1 MAEFLSGGRIQGS
14 STADNTSSTFPMTSA
29 TGHSSYPSTVNGWYA
44 INAQSRYDGT
54 DKRVESDWDGDGTDK
69 AISNDMTSAD
79 SVNLTPNS
87 TKWTCRFKLNVTVNA
102 GSPIQAEGNFAFVG
116 LSSADADTAV
126 DSSQDAMGFFWIL
139 NRTSSTNGARVNAV
153 NSGSLEII
161 SNSNNI
167 SDAFSVGIY
176 YCQLVRDGDKITGT
190 IWTGSYDGTL
200 VGTASDT
207 TANVDNLRYFV
218 IKPTNASAGQDNM
231 MTNFDDIVFYNGV
244 TSATKDEKDDI
255 INVPSGTRF
264 EDTATR
270 KIYRM
275 TDNAISTA
283 NLKCYWTLGQASG
296 DIPNS
301 ASTIGSSTAIA
312 DSELE
317 KLGGD
322 ADDYRHAGHIPNT
335 YSFNFDNSDGERLIA
350 SNASTSDWEFITNSG
365 AVFTIAWWMKIDNN
379 AAILDFLGTG
389 GSGSPDFTIRYRGNF
404 DDKFAFFFSTEGEQ
418 ISDITLTDTDWHF
431 YTVTYD
437 DSVGTLTHTKDN
449 TTTWTETGL
458 DLTSTSTPTT
468 ANFALGDAG
477 GSDKAMSGLMQ
488 EVSVWNRV
496 LTSAEQTILYNS
508 GTGKILGKHWAERG
522 VAS

>member
-1 MAEFLSGGRIQGS
+1 
-14 STADNTSSTFPMTSA
+14 
-29 TGHSSYPSTVNGWYA
+29 
-44 INAQSRYDGT
+44 
-54 DKRVESDWDGDGTDK
+54 
-69 AISNDMTSAD
+69 
-79 SVNLTPNS
+79 
-87 TKWTCRFKLNVTVNA
+87 
-102 GSPIQAEGNFAFVG
+102 
-116 LSSADADTAV
+116 
-126 DSSQDAMGFFWIL
+126 
-139 NRTSSTNGARVNAV
+139 
-153 NSGSLEII
+153 
-161 SNSNNI
+161 
-167 SDAFSVGIY
+167 
-176 YCQLVRDGDKITGT
+176 
-190 IWTGSYDGTL
+190 
-200 VGTASDT
+200 
-207 TANVDNLRYFV
+207 
-218 IKPTNASAGQDNM
+218 
-231 MTNFDDIVFYNGV
+231 
-244 TSATKDEKDDI
+244 
-255 INVPSGTRF
+255 
-264 EDTATR
+264 
-270 KIYRM
+270 M

-522 VAS
+522 VSS

>member
-1 MAEFLSGGRIQGS
+1 MVEYLSGERVQASSALPITVGTEFNLRFDYEVDSYPAGTGASGNYGIFSKDNTTGANTGGQDFVVLANNDGVKHKLAIGKNTSPYGGSGVSGS
-14 STADNTSSTFPMTSA
+14 SWIDLVVGTQYYVEIVGNGDDTYTLSIRTGSHSGSHVSGSPQTVDASSLDSVANLDYFGFKNTTGGGNGGTVTLTDNLALYNGTTSA
-29 TGHSSYPSTVNGWYA
+29 S
-44 INAQSRYDGT
+44 
-54 DKRVESDWDGDGTDK
+54 
-69 AISNDMTSAD
+69 
-79 SVNLTPNS
+79 
-87 TKWTCRFKLNVTVNA
+87 
-102 GSPIQAEGNFAFVG
+102 
-116 LSSADADTAV
+116 
-126 DSSQDAMGFFWIL
+126 
-139 NRTSSTNGARVNAV
+139 
-153 NSGSLEII
+153 
-161 SNSNNI
+161 
-167 SDAFSVGIY
+167 
-176 YCQLVRDGDKITGT
+176 
-190 IWTGSYDGTL
+190 
-200 VGTASDT
+200 GTASFTDDFANDSGWTFT
-207 TANVDNLRYFV
+207 TSEVEITGGKLEVTMNR
-218 IKPTNASAGQDNM
+218 TNNDSATEKFE
-231 MTNFDDIVFYNGV
+231 TNEIDDI
-244 TSATKDEKDDI
+244 T
-255 INVPSGTRF
+255 NVPSGTRL

-389 GSGSPDFTIRYRGNF
+389 GSGSPDFTIRYRGNV
-404 DDKFAFFFSTEGEQ
+404 DDKFAFFFSTEGELFDSSS
-418 ISDITLTDTDWHF
+418 ITTSDTNWHF

-522 VAS
+522 VSS